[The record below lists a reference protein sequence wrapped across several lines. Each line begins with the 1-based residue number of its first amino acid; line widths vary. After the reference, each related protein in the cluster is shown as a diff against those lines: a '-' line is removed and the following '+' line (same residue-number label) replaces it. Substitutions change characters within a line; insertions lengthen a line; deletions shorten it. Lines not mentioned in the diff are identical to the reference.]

1 MDEMAEKARQE
12 RKPDNDDDNESEDK
26 GKLSEAIEGPLKGK
40 EPGLNG
46 TYYLKIG
53 LTKVEVDAFTY
64 DSLEIGEMLR
74 IRCTRSQKAINID
87 RIVPPQNGSK

>member
-1 MDEMAEKARQE
+1 MEQLK
-12 RKPDNDDDNESEDK
+12 SW
-26 GKLSEAIEGPLKGK
+26 LSSIGDSLPPYHLVEGPLKGK
-40 EPGLNG
+40 EPSLNG

-64 DSLEIGEMLR
+64 DSLQIGELLR

-87 RIVPPQNGSK
+87 RIIPPQNGSK

>member
-1 MDEMAEKARQE
+1 MEQLK
-12 RKPDNDDDNESEDK
+12 NW
-26 GKLSEAIEGPLKGK
+26 LSSIGDSLPPYHLVKGPLKGK

-87 RIVPPQNGSK
+87 RIIPPQNGSK